1 MVVQT
6 TKQGDKQL
14 FFISKTAAKPQ
25 KSAIFLQIL
34 GSEQGEFRK
43 FCLNLTKSGQIHYH
57 TDFKPWTTK
66 NKNFLLFNHQHSIPS
81 PPNFYPNKYK
91 HTNYM
96 AMTIIQNQRER
107 AKLFQTYICI
117 PKRLRA
123 SKIILDIYLYD
134 ERAKRREPAN
144 YF

>member
-1 MVVQT
+1 MAFLYPKPAQNRRNPPFFANFMVRA
-6 TKQGDKQL
+6 GR
-14 FFISKTAAKPQ
+14 IS
-25 KSAIFLQIL
+25 QIL
-34 GSEQGEFRK
+34 P
-43 FCLNLTKSGQIHYH
+43 KSNQIGTNTQSHRFQALDH
-57 TDFKPWTTK
+57 KK

-96 AMTIIQNQRER
+96 TMTIIQNQRER
-107 AKLFQTYICI
+107 AKLFQTYICM